1 MAKEAV
7 NCLFYG
13 ETNPEEVMRTLE
25 ARFGRPDA
33 LVIAEIEKL
42 RALPKLTD
50 SARDTCI
57 AATKVNNIVATM
69 KALNKE
75 NYLNNPTAIRIV
87 LEKLTPSL
95 LYRWYDYIAT
105 QKEDSAEL
113 PHMAEFLNREAERC
127 GRYAAP
133 EDLHARLSGTSETK
147 TRRIQRAHVTH
158 HRETT
163 STAYKARS
171 CLICNET
178 ERVLQVPHEKTIS
191 PSLSHEAC
199 GIDSCRGT
207 HHRMLHNSERPPTS
221 RSGSS
226 TQESSCQ
233 AVVTSARP
241 SKPRAHLKI
250 VPIRLTGPKA
260 NIDTYALL
268 DEGSTITLIDA
279 AVAEAVGVAGTP
291 EPFHI
296 EGVAGTAVDASASQ
310 RVTLEIRGRHH
321 KKTHQIT
328 AHTMDRLNLF
338 TQTVDRDEIVA
349 HKHLRDIAN
358 DLCYEHAHPTVLIGQ
373 DNWPLIITR
382 AVRGGRKSEPAASYT
397 ELGWVLH
404 GGGVVQAHQVHCARW
419 TPKQQEAAQIEVLLK
434 QYFDLDSLG
443 IEPKRPASDPDQ
455 RALDILRARTRQNDE
470 GRYETG
476 LLWRS
481 NEVRLPNNYEA
492 ALSRLIKLEKRLD
505 QNEALKRPTSTDG
518 AYNRKWLCRGRRRPA
533 A

>member
-33 LVIAEIEKL
+33 LVIAEIGKL

-147 TRRIQRAHVTH
+147 TRRIQRAHATH
-158 HRETT
+158 HREIA

-171 CLICNET
+171 CLICNGDHPMSACATFKEAT
-178 ERVLQVPHEKTIS
+178 IEERWEYCKKRN
-191 PSLSHEAC
+191 AC
-199 GIDSCRGT
+199 FRCLMKRRFRHRCPTKPCGVDSCRGT

-241 SKPRAHLKI
+241 SKPKAHLKLF
-250 VPIRLTGPKA
+250 R
-260 NIDTYALL
+260 YA
-268 DEGSTITLIDA
+268 
-279 AVAEAVGVAGTP
+279 
-291 EPFHI
+291 
-296 EGVAGTAVDASASQ
+296 
-310 RVTLEIRGRHH
+310 
-321 KKTHQIT
+321 
-328 AHTMDRLNLF
+328 
-338 TQTVDRDEIVA
+338 
-349 HKHLRDIAN
+349 
-358 DLCYEHAHPTVLIGQ
+358 
-373 DNWPLIITR
+373 
-382 AVRGGRKSEPAASYT
+382 
-397 ELGWVLH
+397 
-404 GGGVVQAHQVHCARW
+404 
-419 TPKQQEAAQIEVLLK
+419 
-434 QYFDLDSLG
+434 
-443 IEPKRPASDPDQ
+443 
-455 RALDILRARTRQNDE
+455 
-470 GRYETG
+470 
-476 LLWRS
+476 
-481 NEVRLPNNYEA
+481 
-492 ALSRLIKLEKRLD
+492 
-505 QNEALKRPTSTDG
+505 
-518 AYNRKWLCRGRRRPA
+518 
-533 A
+533 

>member
-113 PHMAEFLNREAERC
+113 PHMAEFLNREAKRC

-171 CLICNET
+171 CLICNGDHPMSAC
-178 ERVLQVPHEKTIS
+178 LMKDNFAIAVPRSPAASIAAGDTPSNAAQQRATAHE
-191 PSLSHEAC
+191 
-199 GIDSCRGT
+199 
-207 HHRMLHNSERPPTS
+207 SERLIDT
-221 RSGSS
+221 RI
-226 TQESSCQ
+226 EL
-233 AVVTSARP
+233 P
-241 SKPRAHLKI
+241 S
-250 VPIRLTGPKA
+250 GPKA

-443 IEPKRPASDPDQ
+443 IEPKRPASDPTN
-455 RALDILRARTRQNDE
+455 AH
-470 GRYETG
+470 
-476 LLWRS
+476 
-481 NEVRLPNNYEA
+481 
-492 ALSRLIKLEKRLD
+492 
-505 QNEALKRPTSTDG
+505 
-518 AYNRKWLCRGRRRPA
+518 
-533 A
+533 